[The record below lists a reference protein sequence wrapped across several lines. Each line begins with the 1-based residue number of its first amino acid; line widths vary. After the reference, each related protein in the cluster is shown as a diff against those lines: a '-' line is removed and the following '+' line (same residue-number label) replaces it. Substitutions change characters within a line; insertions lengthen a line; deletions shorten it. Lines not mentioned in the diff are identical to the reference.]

1 MMEMYPQSHL
11 HILNLCRA
19 MGGQFPV
26 WSLDMAHFSTVL
38 GDLEISMGLELEQR
52 LLELVQ
58 GEHSNLVQ
66 LEALE
71 ARRAAMAGVAD

>member
-1 MMEMYPQSHL
+1 MEGS
-11 HILNLCRA
+11 A
-19 MGGQFPV
+19 MGGQFPE
-26 WSLDMAHFSTVL
+26 WSLDMAHFLTVL
-38 GDLEISMGLELEQR
+38 GDLEIWMGLEPEER

-71 ARRAAMAGVAD
+71 AGRAAMAAAAD